1 VENTLEELHK
11 ISQRS
16 LVSEFIKTLDA
27 PTICEVGVRTG
38 DNFDFLLMPNVK
50 TAIGVDIWRE
60 TGSTGQNDNL
70 YDQNVLDEQYS
81 QVFHKY
87 WGDSRVRL
95 IREFSKNAAQFFE
108 DETFDFIYIDADHTY
123 DAVTEDLEAW
133 YPKLKVGGVL
143 GGHDYISKEDTL
155 KLGHSVPFGVIDAVT
170 DFRER
175 HGFAEGNFHLTYEAY
190 ASYYMVKE

>member
-1 VENTLEELHK
+1 MENTLEELHK

-70 YDQNVLDEQYS
+70 YDQNVLDEQ
-81 QVFHKY
+81 
-87 WGDSRVRL
+87 
-95 IREFSKNAAQFFE
+95 
-108 DETFDFIYIDADHTY
+108 
-123 DAVTEDLEAW
+123 
-133 YPKLKVGGVL
+133 
-143 GGHDYISKEDTL
+143 
-155 KLGHSVPFGVIDAVT
+155 
-170 DFRER
+170 
-175 HGFAEGNFHLTYEAY
+175 
-190 ASYYMVKE
+190 